1 MHTVTVSWLLHT
13 YLTFQLFIGSF
24 SASVSSFIHQ
34 VCFHFTFSWC
44 TNFPTSLKSK
54 NLFAIVYF
62 VDFHIFLMCIKSS
75 EWKSIEW
82 SVVCQVCEVN
92 VGVWPPVAASSLLC
106 SVWICEDS
114 AAPSQTDDL
123 PIKIKNTSFV
133 SFQVTKSSV
142 CVKILPFPRVRTS
155 TSSLP
160 DEEKL
165 KPVTKQKRRL
175 SGHIHYL
182 FIVQITVLKQLT
194 LKLTAGSE
202 GRQDGCCDQLLHRGL
217 HPPLSIDHPGSL
229 RQTATELVVPP

>member
-1 MHTVTVSWLLHT
+1 MSNTAVWVNYHKNYHGNCSRYSWWASDALFLSLSLYLEDMHTVTVSWLLHT

-123 PIKIKNTSFV
+123 TIKIKILHSSHFKWQNLRCV
-133 SFQVTKSSV
+133 SKSYRFQESGR
-142 CVKILPFPRVRTS
+142 PR
-155 TSSLP
+155 P
-160 DEEKL
+160 
-165 KPVTKQKRRL
+165 PCQMKRN
-175 SGHIHYL
+175 
-182 FIVQITVLKQLT
+182 
-194 LKLTAGSE
+194 
-202 GRQDGCCDQLLHRGL
+202 
-217 HPPLSIDHPGSL
+217 
-229 RQTATELVVPP
+229 

>member
-1 MHTVTVSWLLHT
+1 MEIAVDIHGELVMLCSSLSLCI
-13 YLTFQLFIGSF
+13 LKICIQLQSPDCSTNIWRF
-24 SASVSSFIHQ
+24 SCSLEASVLQCHQ

-123 PIKIKNTSFV
+123 TIKIKILHSSHFKWQNLRCV
-133 SFQVTKSSV
+133 SKSYRFQESGR
-142 CVKILPFPRVRTS
+142 PR
-155 TSSLP
+155 P
-160 DEEKL
+160 
-165 KPVTKQKRRL
+165 PCQMKRN
-175 SGHIHYL
+175 
-182 FIVQITVLKQLT
+182 
-194 LKLTAGSE
+194 
-202 GRQDGCCDQLLHRGL
+202 
-217 HPPLSIDHPGSL
+217 
-229 RQTATELVVPP
+229 